1 MNQLA
6 TVDQAESL
14 PAHPVS
20 MASAAVMMSP
30 QHLQSL
36 VGFADMM
43 SKSAMSVPDHLRG
56 KPSDCLAIAMQAAQW
71 GMNPFA
77 VAQKTH
83 IVSGRLGYEAQLV
96 IAVVQA
102 SGSVHG
108 AFHYEYQGDGG
119 NLQCRV
125 GAQLRGHDS
134 VTWSEWLSIAN
145 VATKNSPLWKTNP
158 KQQIGYLQAKNW
170 ARLYCPGAIL
180 GVYTPDELEILP
192 PVGQTPRNAPPAVVA
207 QAAMPVIEVTDDTRA
222 HIARLEAVAGE
233 QGTKAFKRNWNALSE
248 EDRASIGLEERDR
261 LLQIGQRTDE
271 QAAQQAAQGA
281 GHE

>member
-102 SGSVHG
+102 SGSVQG

-119 NLQCRV
+119 SLQCRV

-134 VTWSEWLSIAN
+134 VTWGEWLSIAN
-145 VATKNSPLWKTNP
+145 VTTKNSPLWKTNP
-158 KQQIGYLQAKNW
+158 KQQMGYLQAKNW

-180 GVYTPDELEILP
+180 GVYTPDELEVLP

-207 QAAMPVIEVTDDTRA
+207 QAAMPVVEVTEATRE
-222 HIARLEAVAGE
+222 HIARLEVVAAEHGS
-233 QGTKAFKRNWNALSE
+233 KAFKKNWNALSE
-248 EDRASIGLEERDR
+248 DDRAAIGLEERDR

-271 QAAQQAAQGA
+271 QAAQAAEGS
-281 GHE
+281 GNE